1 MSILSSI
8 FTGVSG
14 LNSNGQE
21 LSVIGDN
28 IANVNTVGYK
38 GSTMNFG
45 DILSQT
51 LTGLSGTSQVGRGV
65 DVNGVTPVFS
75 QGTFQTTSSSLD
87 LAIDGD
93 GFFMVKNNGATEY
106 TRAGNFQLDQSG
118 NITTPTGAVLQG
130 YLADATGTV
139 SGQIANLKVL
149 ATQSAALA
157 TSNGTVVVNLN
168 AGDTLPS
175 AAWVSPPVG
184 STTAPASNTYNY
196 STSDTVY
203 DSLGTAHQ
211 VSVYFEKTAPGWTAH
226 YVYQDPPIAPA
237 TVGVYHEAG
246 TQALTF
252 QPNGTLA
259 TGASSAALAFPW
271 TNGSTAGSITFNLTG
286 TTQYGSDYAITS
298 IGQNGYASGT
308 MSNLTIDDK
317 GVVTGTFTN
326 GQTRTLAQ
334 VCLAKFE
341 APTELSKLGDNMYA
355 QSSSSG
361 QPIVGDPQTSG
372 LGRTLSNT
380 LEMSNVDLATEF
392 TNLIS
397 AQRGFEANTKII
409 TTTDQ
414 MLNELIS
421 IKQ

>member
-1 MSILSSI
+1 MSIGAAL

-14 LNSNGQE
+14 LNAMGQE

-65 DVNGVTPVFS
+65 AVNGVTPMFT
-75 QGTFQTTSSSLD
+75 QGTFQNTSSSLD

-130 YLADATGTV
+130 YLADATGNV

-149 ATQSAALA
+149 ATQSPALA
-157 TSNGTVVVNLN
+157 TSKGTAVLNLN
-168 AGDTLPS
+168 AADALPS
-175 AAWVSPPVG
+175 AAWVSPTG
-184 STTAPASNTYNY
+184 TTTAPAPNTYNY

-211 VSVYFEKTAPGWTAH
+211 VSVYFQKTAPGWTAH
-226 YVYQDPPIAPA
+226 YVYQDPPVAPA
-237 TVGVYHEAG
+237 TVGIYHEDG
-246 TQALTF
+246 PQNITF
-252 QPNGTLA
+252 NPDGTLA
-259 TGASSAALAFPW
+259 TGASSGPLPFTWTTGAA
-271 TNGSTAGSITFNLTG
+271 AGSITFDLTG

-334 VCLAKFE
+334 LCLAKFE
-341 APTELSKLGDNMYA
+341 APTELTKMGDNMYA

-414 MLNELIS
+414 LLNELIS